1 MKLTESELNQI
12 IEEELKKEL
21 ISEGQVKQI
30 IREEFAAK
38 GIVLTEEELNELFGL
53 FGKSKLLKQIKQM
66 DPEGSELDKL
76 GYDLRTLKDL
86 DKGALKQIAG
96 ELRDITGTKKK
107 KGFFQK
113 VKDVYAGVKDIGIIS
128 GGAGTLLG
136 GEETFDIE
144 KRNALKGTAK
154 KQIVGWLSKLQY
166 EPLTKLYKQLN
177 KEGFPNN
184 HKTNFK
190 NNVLYIQEEYDKV
203 VKDFESE
210 QIDATRANTIIAVLR
225 ALVIYYQDFAMS
237 DKNFYMVTEEE
248 ERMGA
253 AQGAVSKNFVAA
265 YGNKLPLGLAAA
277 GVAALGVGFAADSPF
292 FQNFLEGFKDMDT
305 IPSGANTMRSVQTSL
320 QLGEVKGG
328 EGIIKVVRRLTP
340 LKNFGRSGGAQMS
353 ELANHPKVVELIQ
366 SAMVSKEGPNAL
378 VQAIEQNA
386 NPSQLFVGGPRSGT
400 ARAGEELFGL
410 NKGVFEKNV
419 TNLIEDGLRETSRVP
434 ADTVK
439 NQFLKGLGNLL
450 GPVLKALGLS
460 ALVAAL
466 ASFTMRQKG
475 KGKMGGSRMSMLKQM
490 VDGFLDVKPREGE
503 EKCPDGSDPP
513 CEEEPPPP
521 PEDPCKDK
529 PGTRWNPETK
539 TCEEPP
545 EPPEPPT
552 EECDPETEVLDP
564 VTGKCIKKKKGQTL
578 TPKAALKLPAIAVLD
593 DDEVS
598 VFRINWRKQDDIDAQ
613 ADIYAA
619 AEKANIVGRNSSPR
633 SDQVAADSTE
643 KRWGPANLKTF
654 KQIKRRATSSRGEA
668 PYFAIDASI
677 ITDLGNKRGKSKDAG
692 LPRAGLGKKNAIR
705 ITKDL
710 FKLMLKD
717 EKKVK
722 KAVAMDKL
730 MRLGIEDEKQLQ
742 KALAQLVQYGLVDG
756 KEARSKRKK
765 RAPKKKADRL
775 EEIVDDVGRR
785 PNPINEALT
794 LNRWKV
800 LSGIK

>member
-378 VQAIEQNA
+378 VQAIQQNA
-386 NPSQLFVGGPRSGT
+386 NPSQLFVGGARSGT

-529 PGTRWNPETK
+529 PGTKLDPETGECV
-539 TCEEPP
+539 CEEPG
-545 EPPEPPT
+545 T
-552 EECDPETEVLDP
+552 IWSDKA
-564 VTGKCIKKKKGQTL
+564 GKCVKAKPPPGQPRIGLINLDDQESDVYYSRRKAARHRDTDRSKFKTAQDAGAIGDPAQTPGVVRKGSFQGTYPQQPSVKIPRTKSYDDFVRRLKGKSTSDKVEPYFTVDGSVITDALKALRGVKMRGKKKSILGLTQALVNRFADTEDKANRNLFRKLTKRHIKAPLTKQQRALLYNVYADYGLTVPKGQPL
-578 TPKAALKLPAIAVLD
+578 S
-593 DDEVS
+593 E
-598 VFRINWRKQDDIDAQ
+598 
-613 ADIYAA
+613 
-619 AEKANIVGRNSSPR
+619 
-633 SDQVAADSTE
+633 
-643 KRWGPANLKTF
+643 
-654 KQIKRRATSSRGEA
+654 
-668 PYFAIDASI
+668 
-677 ITDLGNKRGKSKDAG
+677 SK
-692 LPRAGLGKKNAIR
+692 
-705 ITKDL
+705 
-710 FKLMLKD
+710 
-717 EKKVK
+717 E
-722 KAVAMDKL
+722 
-730 MRLGIEDEKQLQ
+730 
-742 KALAQLVQYGLVDG
+742 
-756 KEARSKRKK
+756 
-765 RAPKKKADRL
+765 
-775 EEIVDDVGRR
+775 
-785 PNPINEALT
+785 